1 MAHFVFGAF
10 KVVEKS
16 TRSRTTTNYE
26 TLEKDVRGIVI
37 KDENNTIR
45 VKVEDKSYPITD
57 DSYDCKGKK
66 EVWLQNYRDK
76 YGHRIRIIRRE
87 CEDRVAMDSRYA
99 PFAVGLP
106 CWGDIIKKPLESP
119 KFKIKKCIN
128 PNIY

>member
-1 MAHFVFGAF
+1 MAHFVFGTLR
-10 KVVEKS
+10 VVENEKRKA
-16 TRSRTTTNYE
+16 TKNYD

-37 KDENNTIR
+37 RDENDIIK
-45 VKVEDKSYPITD
+45 VKVDDKSYFITE

-66 EVWLQNYRDK
+66 EVWMQNYRDK

-87 CEDRVAMDSRYA
+87 CEDRIAMDKRFA

-106 CWGDIIKKPLESP
+106 CWGDIIKKPLENP
-119 KFKIKKCIN
+119 RFKIKKCIN

>member
-1 MAHFVFGAF
+1 MAHFVFGTLR
-10 KVVEKS
+10 VVENEK
-16 TRSRTTTNYE
+16 RKTTKNYE

-37 KDENNTIR
+37 RDENDTIK
-45 VKVEDKSYPITD
+45 VKVDDKSYFITE

-66 EVWLQNYRDK
+66 EVWMQNYRDK

-87 CEDRVAMDSRYA
+87 CEDRIAMDKRFA

-106 CWGDIIKKPLESP
+106 CWGDIIKKPLENP